1 MSQKNRV
8 KLSCSSCGH
17 SFEATLYRTIWGE
30 HDENRKL
37 VLNDLINVVECPS
50 CHIKTKVE
58 YALFYNDTNV
68 FCGVWWEPHPEPEID
83 QCAAGWVQMWG
94 ADNYMAQAPRIK
106 DWDEFKETILKFY
119 TGELKGTPPVLSR
132 PKKKHRKKLFKL
144 PKLSKQQVLTLLGAL
159 VLLGSLS
166 LATVSLFQIKELKK
180 EIADLEQ
187 EIGSSDNDYSTKI
200 SDLES
205 KIDDCESQ
213 IYDLEDQIS
222 DLQRN
227 SHYHY

>member
-1 MSQKNRV
+1 MGINTTPNKCDRRKQDETKNRV

-50 CHIKTKVE
+50 CHIITKVE

-68 FCGVWWEPHPEPEID
+68 FCGVWWEPHPEPKID
-83 QCAAGWVQMWG
+83 QSAAGWVQMWG

-106 DWDEFKETILKFY
+106 DWDEFKETILNFY

-132 PKKKHRKKLFKL
+132 PKKKHRNRLFK
-144 PKLSKQQVLTLLGAL
+144 
-159 VLLGSLS
+159 
-166 LATVSLFQIKELKK
+166 
-180 EIADLEQ
+180 
-187 EIGSSDNDYSTKI
+187 
-200 SDLES
+200 
-205 KIDDCESQ
+205 
-213 IYDLEDQIS
+213 
-222 DLQRN
+222 
-227 SHYHY
+227 